1 MHSFL
6 NLVVLIQCSIGL
18 VSQSF
23 LMLLLVSNYN
33 KRTPLE
39 SDNLFLSPLLS
50 INLFNSSFSS
60 ESVDKDNTFY
70 SNVSSDFE
78 AMSSLLSLITSLALL
93 FVILSLSSFFIILIQ
108 DWVSQKHKIQKRVI
122 HWVQGVHLQLVCQIF
137 LLRAQCYSIF

>member
-122 HWVQGVHLQLVCQIF
+122 H
-137 LLRAQCYSIF
+137 